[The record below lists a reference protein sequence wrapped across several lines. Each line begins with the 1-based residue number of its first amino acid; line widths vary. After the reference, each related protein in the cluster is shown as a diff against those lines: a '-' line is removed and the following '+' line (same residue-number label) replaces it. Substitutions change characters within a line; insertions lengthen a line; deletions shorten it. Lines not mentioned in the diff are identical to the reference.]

1 MLRHN
6 FAEKIQTMENT
17 GFISYSRAE
26 MLEEWKKRRGFYSG
40 VRTCEVE
47 REDGVDLDGVLQR
60 EMDNWYGRLLREA
73 PAEMLP
79 VEDVAGECET
89 EVDSRRVVAITL
101 PARCVRALDVRLEGW
116 KSVVT
121 RFAAPDSLEAEA
133 QRSEWTQA
141 GIERPVVV
149 EGVRQ
154 LTAYSAPATGDVK
167 VARLRGVCRPAD
179 GSYSF
184 RSDAWTWLPGYF
196 DLV

>member
-1 MLRHN
+1 
-6 FAEKIQTMENT
+6 MENT

-60 EMDNWYGRLLREA
+60 EIDNWYGRLLREA

-79 VEDVAGECET
+79 VEDVAGECDV

-116 KSVVT
+116 KSVVA
-121 RFAAPDSLEAEA
+121 RFASSSSPEAEA

-141 GIERPVVV
+141 GTERPVVV

-167 VARLRGVCRPAD
+167 VARLRGVCRPAND
-179 GSYSF
+179 SYSF